1 MKHSDLRLIIYY
13 MNYRPN
19 ASPLRICAI
28 DSIGQAVNYQLSTV
42 NCQLSTDVIGPKYLV
57 K

>member
-1 MKHSDLRLIIYY
+1 

-19 ASPLRICAI
+19 ASPLRVCAI
-28 DSIGQAVNYQLSTV
+28 ASIGQAVNCQLSTV